1 MNEILVYLAVGATT
15 GIAAGLLGVGGGF
28 IIVPGLAHLMPGLGV
43 SSDLAMH
50 LAIGTSL
57 ATIVVT
63 SLSSIRAHHR
73 RGAVLWPVVARMT
86 PAILLGAAVGALVAD
101 QLRGDS
107 LRAVFGS
114 FALVVSA
121 QMWFGAKPK
130 PHRGLPG
137 WGGMSLAGGVIGVLS
152 AIIGIGG
159 GSLTVPFLAWCNVVM
174 RNAVATSAAVGLPIA
189 VGGALAFIAVGWGHP
204 ALPEWSSGY
213 VYWPA
218 VLGVVLPSVLLAP
231 LGARWAH
238 SLPTAVL
245 KKGFA
250 VFLALLGVKMLLG

>member
-28 IIVPGLAHLMPGLGV
+28 IIVPALALLLPGHGV
-43 SSDLAMH
+43 TAELAMH
-50 LAIGTSL
+50 MAIGTSL

-73 RGAVLWPVVARMT
+73 RGGVLWPVVGRMT
-86 PAILLGAAVGALVAD
+86 PAILAGAALGALIAD
-101 QLRGDS
+101 GLRS
-107 LRAVFGS
+107 ETLREVFGL
-114 FALVVSA
+114 FALAASV
-121 QMWFGAKPK
+121 QMWFGARPAA
-130 PHRGLPG
+130 HRALPG
-137 WGGMSLAGGVIGVLS
+137 WGGCSLAGVLIGLLS

-159 GSLTVPFLAWCNVVM
+159 GSLTVPFLAWCNVAM
-174 RNAVATSAAVGLPIA
+174 RQAVATSAAVGLPIA
-189 VGGALAFIAVGWGHP
+189 VGGAVAFVVLGWDAPG
-204 ALPEWSSGY
+204 LPSWSSGY

-218 VLGVVLPSVLLAP
+218 VLGVAVPSVLLAP

-238 SLPTAVL
+238 SLPTGVL

-250 VFLALLGVKMLLG
+250 VFLAVLGGKMLLG